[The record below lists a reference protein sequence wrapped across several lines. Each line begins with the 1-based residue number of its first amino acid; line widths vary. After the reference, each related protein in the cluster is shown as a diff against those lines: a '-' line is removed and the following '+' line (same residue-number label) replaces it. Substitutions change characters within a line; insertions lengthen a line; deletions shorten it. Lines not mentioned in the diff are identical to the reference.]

1 MSGVMLRQSTRESS
15 VMLRQSN
22 AHERARTVTRQL
34 RHMRERE
41 RERES
46 KNLTASRMLR
56 QSKAH
61 EKATKLGT

>member
-1 MSGVMLRQSTRESS
+1 MTK
-15 VMLRQSN
+15 
-22 AHERARTVTRQL
+22 
-34 RHMRERE
+34 
-41 RERES
+41 RES